1 MDIELL
7 FKWRVTDMDIELL
20 LKWKTNVCEMDINE
34 FWLWIRRFWIFR
46 AM

>member
-34 FWLWIRRFWIFR
+34 F
-46 AM
+46 